1 MLKYRSDGYGEAT
14 ELVPRKKK
22 LVIFREL
29 KYLFDYSSKEIATVK
44 QMLQ

>member
-1 MLKYRSDGYGEAT
+1 MLKCRSDGYGDAT
-14 ELVPRKKK
+14 ELVPRKNK

-44 QMLQ
+44 QILQ